1 VGLGYASRLY
11 RELDD
16 LKHLTHF
23 SHGGDEVAF
32 GTIGN
37 ASTAEGHFWETVNAI
52 GVLRLP
58 VVISIWD
65 DEYGIS
71 VPNVHQITKGNL
83 SEVLSGFR
91 RNVEGEPG
99 FEIFTV
105 KGWDYP
111 ALIETYARHVPV
123 IIHVIEMTQ
132 PQGHST
138 SGSHE
143 RYKSRERL
151 EWEQAHD
158 CLRKMREW
166 ILEQHLGAPGELD
179 NLERNAEKLVENFRA
194 KAWQHGRR
202 SPGPSTTNGARR
214 PR

>member
-1 VGLGYASRLY
+1 MPRLVGLGYASRLY

-16 LKHLTHF
+16 LKEMTLF
-23 SHGGDEVAF
+23 SRGGNEVAF

-71 VPNVHQITKGNL
+71 VPNIHQITKGNL
-83 SEVLSGFR
+83 SEVLAGFR
-91 RNVEGEPG
+91 REAEGEPG

-111 ALIETYARHVPV
+111 ALIETYARAAELARAEHVPA

-132 PQGHST
+132 PQGCLLYT
-138 SGSHE
+138 S
-143 RYKSRERL
+143 R
-151 EWEQAHD
+151 
-158 CLRKMREW
+158 C
-166 ILEQHLGAPGELD
+166 
-179 NLERNAEKLVENFRA
+179 V
-194 KAWQHGRR
+194 
-202 SPGPSTTNGARR
+202 
-214 PR
+214 